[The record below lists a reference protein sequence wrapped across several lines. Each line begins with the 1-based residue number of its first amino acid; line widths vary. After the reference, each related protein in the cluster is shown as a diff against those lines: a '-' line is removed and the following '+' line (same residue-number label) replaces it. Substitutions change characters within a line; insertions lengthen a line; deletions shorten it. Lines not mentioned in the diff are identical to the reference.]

1 MTILGLTDYA
11 KILKYNKQNVL
22 GRELHFW
29 YWGPEV
35 STTCWNKHYYWR
47 IILFTKFLHKNS
59 ENNQLTNST
68 QLLFSTFSTSQT
80 CQITVSRRAFLLEGS
95 RLLNLNRCHR
105 DILRRLEEQ
114 FSPQLLEVIIF
125 PNRK

>member
-59 ENNQLTNST
+59 EKQPTHQLHTT
-68 QLLFSTFSTSQT
+68 PIFTFSTSQT